1 MQLILHDDLLL
12 IPVTIVYQGRQFQV
26 PNVVVD
32 TGSATTMIST
42 DAAAQV
48 GITPDPQDILYVVHG
63 IGGTE
68 VVFSRHVDCLQIGKR
83 SVDKFEIEVGKIDTA
98 FDINGIL
105 GLDFLLQ
112 TGAIL
117 NLASLQIDFA

>member
-12 IPVTIVYQGRQFQV
+12 IPVTIAYQGCQCQI

-42 DAAAQV
+42 DTAAQF

-63 IGGTE
+63 IG
-68 VVFSRHVDCLQIGKR
+68 RHVDYLQIGAR
-83 SVDKFEIEVGKIDTA
+83 AVEKI
-98 FDINGIL
+98 
-105 GLDFLLQ
+105 
-112 TGAIL
+112 
-117 NLASLQIDFA
+117 